1 MTECSGQA
9 RRFVER
15 PGIVGIVLQP
25 PLVQVSAE
33 LRRASRRADRTGLGE
48 CGEECLDPL
57 LVCAGELLF
66 VFFVWHIRKVKLT
79 IEPRLR
85 PRRSFRSGGS
95 PQPAAA

>member
-1 MTECSGQA
+1 
-9 RRFVER
+9 
-15 PGIVGIVLQP
+15 
-25 PLVQVSAE
+25 
-33 LRRASRRADRTGLGE
+33 
-48 CGEECLDPL
+48 
-57 LVCAGELLF
+57 VCAGELLF